1 MKKGFMRILLA
12 VAVLISF
19 GFFCNAQ
26 SLGGDFS
33 LEINPENPGPNE
45 KVSAKLITYSFDANR
60 AAISWILNGE
70 KKLSGIGETKFNFTT
85 GNAGS
90 KITLVVSVKTDNGIS
105 MEKTLTFRP
114 ADVDLLW
121 EAETYVPP
129 TFKGKAIPT
138 SESRIKVTA
147 LPHIVVDG
155 AEVSSSNLIFDWER
169 NFSNVQGASGYGKN
183 SFSFRSAEI
192 FGEDNISVTVSTY
205 GRSIT
210 AQNRIRIKIGE
221 PKILFYENKPM
232 EGVLYNSALN
242 GEFQLSGNEISV
254 KAEPFFFSKRNMG
267 SLNYEWTMNGEKIFS
282 DEAPNIVTLRAGS
295 GSGSTNIGLR
305 INNPIN
311 ILQFAE
317 KFLRINYG
325 Q

>member
-1 MKKGFMRILLA
+1 MKKDVVKIIFA

-19 GFFCNAQ
+19 GVFCNAQ
-26 SLGGDFS
+26 GLGGDFS
-33 LEINPENPGPNE
+33 IEINPENPGPNE
-45 KVSAKLITYSFDANR
+45 KVSAKLVTYSFDANR

-70 KKLSGIGETKFNFTT
+70 KKLSGVGETKFNFTT
-85 GNAGS
+85 DNAGS

-105 MEKTLTFRP
+105 VEKTLTFRP

-129 TFKGKAIPT
+129 TYKGKAIPT

-192 FGEDNISVTVSTY
+192 FGEDNISVAVSTY
-205 GRSIT
+205 SRNIT
-210 AQNRIRIKIGE
+210 AQSRIRIKMGE
-221 PKILFYENKPM
+221 PKIIFYKNKPI
-232 EGVLYNSALN
+232 EGVLYNNALN
-242 GEFQLSGNEISV
+242 GEIQLNDSEISV
-254 KAEPFFFSKRNMG
+254 KAEPFFFSKRNMK
-267 SLNYEWTMNGEKIFS
+267 SLKYEWTMNGEKISS
-282 DEAPNIVTLRAGS
+282 DEAPNIVTLRAEGGTGS
-295 GSGSTNIGLR
+295 ANIGLR
-305 INNPIN
+305 MSNPIN